1 MKRKSNF
8 FQGARRKSE
17 RLIMPR
23 QIERV
28 LLKLSGGALKGA
40 DGPLSAESMDYVAG
54 ELRAA
59 LSACPRMGVVLGG
72 GNIMRGADMGREGIR
87 RHRVDQCGM
96 MATVVNALALAE
108 RLNGAGIDA
117 TVMSATAVPGIAKG
131 FEVDE
136 ALEHMRD
143 GTVVLLAGGTGN
155 TYFTTDSAAA
165 LRAVQ
170 LDADLMLK
178 ATRVK
183 GVFGSDPEKNEE
195 AQFHDEISY
204 ADVLKKKLG
213 VMDLPAVALCM
224 EHGLPVRVFDFW
236 QEGSLRAVVEGEPTG
251 TLIRGADDGYR

>member
-1 MKRKSNF
+1 M
-8 FQGARRKSE
+8 A
-17 RLIMPR
+17 R

-28 LLKLSGGALKGA
+28 LLKLSGGALKGP
-40 DGPLSAESMDYVAG
+40 DGPLSAESMDYIAG
-54 ELRAA
+54 ELQTA
-59 LSACPRMGVVLGG
+59 LSACPQMGVVLGG
-72 GNIMRGADMGREGIR
+72 GNIMRGADTGREGIR

-108 RLNGAGIDA
+108 RLNGDGMDA
-117 TVMSATAVPGIAKG
+117 RVMSAAAVPGIAPE

-136 ALEHMRD
+136 ALNLMRD

-165 LRAVQ
+165 LRGVQ

-183 GVFGSDPEKNEE
+183 GVFGSDPEKNQG
-195 AQFHDEISY
+195 AQFHETISY
-204 ADVLKKKLG
+204 TGVLEKKLG

-224 EHGLPVRVFDFW
+224 EHDLPVRVFDFW
-236 QEGSLRAVVEGEPTG
+236 EEGSLRAVLDGKPIG
-251 TLIRGADDGYR
+251 TLIQGADDGY